1 MSSFSLPILLL
12 FYSQNEPFYNTIPV
26 IRFTNYTK
34 DPPCLFQLLNLRRSL
49 VHGKFF
55 VTFITSQKNNLI
67 KLNILNNSVRILHC
81 KF

>member
-26 IRFTNYTK
+26 IRLTNYTK
-34 DPPCLFQLLNLRRSL
+34 DPPCLFQLLDWRRSL

-55 VTFITSQKNNLI
+55 VKFITSQKNNLI